1 MTIPIVPGPFSFLA
15 SAGQTAGNY
24 LSGRRQRELQDQD
37 EANKD
42 LQSYL
47 RLVEIGVMP
56 RSSLVSPQVQN
67 MFARAGIELPPGL
80 APVPSAE
87 ERKATTL
94 TGLPQER
101 FEAAAGI
108 PSGEAVRAER
118 EQKKLI
124 TAQSIFQ
131 RGGIAAVPQGGAAAR
146 KAAGVVPEA
155 GAAAA
160 EAAAQAGAE
169 AQAAAAATEQ
179 ATLAEVDKGLKEP
192 EFARWAAIA
201 KAGFLPLYLQRIAS
215 NRAYIGTANQEKRE
229 RARLLVLPLQNAET
243 TFKSLEQKQQDEL
256 AQIERDAT
264 AFGTPKE
271 EVEQL
276 RQSALSRKPNLPKI
290 QRMEVQAMANNLFP
304 EISDPKARVRKY
316 FAELKSVTGIIN
328 ESVTAERLEQLRKA
342 AQTVKSG
349 TVSVEQARQRIT
361 QTAKDAT
368 IELVEF
374 ERLLGEMEENVT
386 P

>member
-15 SAGQTAGNY
+15 PAGQAAGNY
-24 LSGRRQRELQDQD
+24 LTGRRQREVQDQE
-37 EANKD
+37 EAGKD

-47 RLVEIGVMP
+47 RLVEIGILP
-56 RSSLVSPQVQN
+56 RSSVVSPQVQN

-108 PSGEAVRAER
+108 PSAEAVRADKA
-118 EQKKLI
+118 QKQLV

-131 RGGIAAVPQGGAAAR
+131 RGGIASVPGGGAAAR
-146 KAAGVVPEA
+146 AAAGVKPEA

-160 EAAAQAGAE
+160 ETAAQATA
-169 AQAAAAATEQ
+169 ASQAAAAATEQ

-192 EFARWAAIA
+192 EFARWSAIA

-215 NRAYIGTANQEKRE
+215 NRAYIGAANQEKRD
-229 RARLLVLPLQNAET
+229 RARLLMLPLQNAET
-243 TFKSLEQKQQDEL
+243 TFKALEQKQQEEL
-256 AQIERDAT
+256 SQIERDAT
-264 AFGTPKE
+264 AFGTPLE

-276 RQSALSRKPNLPKI
+276 RQSALSRKPNLAKI
-290 QRMEVQAMANNLFP
+290 QAMEVQAMANQLFP
-304 EISDPKARVRKY
+304 EVSEPKARVRKY

-349 TVSVEQARQRIT
+349 KVSVEQARQRIT

-368 IELVEF
+368 IELAEF
-374 ERLLGEMEENVT
+374 DRIMGEMEENVT